1 MRSDGR
7 HEISASPPSIR
18 PTLWQ
23 TTTSGPSRSAIS
35 PPANATRQK
44 GLKDLA
50 DTLQSD
56 AKHEWLAAVI
66 GVDLRRGAAS
76 GQAPAANAGAA
87 PAGGA
92 AAPDAPGDGAALEPS
107 GGSAAAE
114 APGGAPAQ
122 LPPAM
127 DPAGMKDEDI
137 AAAIMDKQLAI
148 LIGWE
153 GALAIFDKTMTSNA
167 DAEATPDFQKAVTGY
182 FAGKLMNAMMSA
194 APGGAEIQALT
205 SALQGDYQRA
215 AAAGASAK
223 LRDFV
228 NEHTKAITRL
238 QQATLAQRQ
247 GFISAVRARREAAE
261 APAPKSGKKGGK
273 WGTAEPT
280 AADNDYAVMR
290 LVLMDMLASIDRV
303 LGVSTT
309 ESLFR
314 VLSEEWIR
322 HATVR
327 GGMGTRF
334 SAVVVIRLNPNYSIL
349 DAHIQGAGGQKLA
362 EQLLKDAPDGVD
374 VFHLQAPRRILL
386 MADNGWPSAILS
398 LDANN
403 RDASTGSIAEGD
415 TGSLYKYVMS
425 KGLPL
430 TKKLTGD

>member
-1 MRSDGR
+1 MAERNS
-7 HEISASPPSIR
+7 E
-18 PTLWQ
+18 
-23 TTTSGPSRSAIS
+23 
-35 PPANATRQK
+35 
-44 GLKDLA
+44 LA
-50 DTLQSD
+50 DILQND
-56 AKHEWLAAVI
+56 AKREWLAAAL
-66 GVDLRRGAAS
+66 GVDLRRGGNA
-76 GQAPAANAGAA
+76 GQAAG
-87 PAGGA
+87 GGA
-92 AAPDAPGDGAALEPS
+92 ANQAAPGGAADAAAP
-107 GGSAAAE
+107 GGSVTQE
-114 APGGAPAQ
+114 APGGGPGQ
-122 LPPAM
+122 MPPPM
-127 DPAGMKDEDI
+127 DPSGMKDEDI

-182 FAGKLMNAMMSA
+182 FAGKLMGAMMNA
-194 APGGAEIQALT
+194 APGGGEIQALT
-205 SALQGDYQRA
+205 SALQGEYQRA
-215 AAAGASAK
+215 ATAGASAK

-247 GFISAVRARREAAE
+247 GFVSAVRARREAAE
-261 APAPKSGKKGGK
+261 APAPAPKKGGK
-273 WGTAEPT
+273 WSTAEPT

-290 LVLMDMLASIDRV
+290 LELMDMLASIDRV
-303 LGVSTT
+303 LSVSTT
-309 ESLFR
+309 ETLFR

-362 EQLLKDAPDGVD
+362 EQLLKDSPDGVD

-403 RDASTGSIAEGD
+403 RDTSTGSIAEGD